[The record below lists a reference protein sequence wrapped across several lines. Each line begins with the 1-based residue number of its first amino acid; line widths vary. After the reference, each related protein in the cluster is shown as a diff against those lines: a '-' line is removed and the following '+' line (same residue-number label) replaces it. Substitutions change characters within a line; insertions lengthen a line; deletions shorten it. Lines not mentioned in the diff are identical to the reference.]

1 MLEPT
6 GYAKGRLVST
16 WTNSRYFNQI
26 RQLEVELGVGIC
38 YSNYF
43 LRFLFDEDHPIM
55 ISGATGVVDRM
66 SGFSW
71 SLRAAIKK
79 NLCVGNVLQIV
90 DSESSKGVK
99 DQHCTSYDVNG

>member
-1 MLEPT
+1 
-6 GYAKGRLVST
+6 
-16 WTNSRYFNQI
+16 
-26 RQLEVELGVGIC
+26 
-38 YSNYF
+38 
-43 LRFLFDEDHPIM
+43 M

-99 DQHCTSYDVNG
+99 DQHYTSYDVNG